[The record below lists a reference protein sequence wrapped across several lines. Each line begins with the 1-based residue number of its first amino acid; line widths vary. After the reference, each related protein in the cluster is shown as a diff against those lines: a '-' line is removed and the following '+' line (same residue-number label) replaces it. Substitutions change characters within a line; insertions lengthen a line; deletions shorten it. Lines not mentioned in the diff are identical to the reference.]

1 MQNEDED
8 YYEESPQMI
17 IENDSSRIRSDVT
30 SSGIDITSDGD
41 PNKIRILQP
50 SLMK

>member
-1 MQNEDED
+1 MR
-8 YYEESPQMI
+8 
-17 IENDSSRIRSDVT
+17 IENESSRIRSEVT
-30 SSGIDITSDGD
+30 SSGIDVNSDGD